1 MAPPVGPRRLHGKKF
16 GLIYA
21 VLTVAAVAVVGL
33 GVHVATE
40 KTPRQPGPW
49 SGWRPTTTDV
59 KGVEQIADYVGA
71 QYIDPKG
78 KQLIDVRGTPLIMG
92 SKAVKIAV
100 RTSADSRTVSSVAGT
115 SVEYNMCGSTSSC
128 SVPKGI
134 SAAAAGVLTRREA
147 YQLALL
153 TFKYIPGVSNVV
165 VLTPPLI
172 AKSKARAIFIRRDD
186 VQRALDAPEMV
197 LPGDGNTRVTKV
209 SQRDA
214 QLIAKATDPYIF
226 QWILA
231 TVGTTPTLVIN
242 PITLNVA
249 SSLTP

>member
-1 MAPPVGPRRLHGKKF
+1 VATSVSPRRQHAKKF

-21 VLTVAAVAVVGL
+21 VLAIAAVGAIGL
-33 GVHVATE
+33 GVHVASE

-59 KGVEQIADYVGA
+59 GAVDQIADYVGK
-71 QYIDPKG
+71 QYEDPKG
-78 KQLIDVRGTPLIMG
+78 KELIDVRGTPLIMG

-100 RTSADSRTVSSVAGT
+100 RTSAESNTVASVAGT

-134 SAAAAGVLTRREA
+134 SAASASVLTRREA

-153 TFKYIPGVSNVV
+153 TFKYVPEVSNVV

-172 AKSKARAIFIRRDD
+172 AKTKARAIFIRRDD
-186 VQRALDAPEMV
+186 VQRALDAPELV
-197 LPGDGNTRVTKV
+197 LPGSDTKVTKV

-231 TVGTTPTLVIN
+231 TVGSTPTLVIN
-242 PITLNVA
+242 PISLDVK

>member
-1 MAPPVGPRRLHGKKF
+1 VATSVTPGRQHAGKF
-16 GLIYA
+16 IALYA
-21 VLTVAAVAVVGL
+21 VLVIAAGAAIGL

-40 KTPRQPGPW
+40 KTPKQPGPW

-59 KGVEQIADYVGA
+59 KAADQIADYVGA
-71 QYIDPKG
+71 QYKDPKG
-78 KQLIDVRGTPLIMG
+78 KQLLDVRGTPLIMG
-92 SKAVKIAV
+92 AKAVQIAV
-100 RTSADSRTVSSVAGT
+100 RKNAQSRTVSGVAGT

-134 SAAAAGVLTRREA
+134 SANAAGVLTRREA

-153 TFKYIPGVSNVV
+153 TFKYIPSVSNVV

-172 AKSKARAIFIRRDD
+172 AKTKARAIFIRRDD

-197 LPGDGNTRVTKV
+197 LPGDVTKISSV
-209 SQRDA
+209 SQRQA

-231 TVGTTPTLVIN
+231 EVGTTPTLVIN
-242 PITLNVA
+242 PISLNVKD
-249 SSLTP
+249 SLTG